1 MAKRI
6 LNYFGWLLVAILLG
20 FLHMRIVLGP
30 SSKSDTSS
38 LTFLNGIHDF
48 VLLYVG
54 AIIGCI
60 IATLFILLDVFYLN
74 EKLKNNSKAILIRLF
89 IIIAL
94 AIIVGAT
101 HYFLEEIANVI

>member
-1 MAKRI
+1 MTKQI
-6 LNYFGWLLVAILLG
+6 LNYAGWLLVAILLG

-30 SSKSDTSS
+30 GSNSDNGG

-60 IATLFILLDVFYLN
+60 IAVLFIVLDVFYLN
-74 EKLKNNSKAILIRLF
+74 KKLQNNNRATLVRLF
-89 IIIAL
+89 VIIAL
-94 AIIVGAT
+94 AIIVGAS